1 MQSEYKLKE
10 EWKGM
15 IEMIQ
20 LQNMNNLDFEDYMA
34 SAITDYAVDK
44 VAAGAWAKAES
55 EQLSK
60 EAFERLLPKGVN
72 TENEYLFSI
81 LNSEASQKVGYLWFQ
96 LSETLLGKTAFILD
110 FVIFEQYRG
119 RGYGHQTLKVLEEV
133 AKNLDIHKIALHVF
147 AHNTTAIALYEK
159 VGYKNTDITMAKYL

>member
-1 MQSEYKLKE
+1 
-10 EWKGM
+10 M
-15 IEMIQ
+15 ISIIRKNRMEIMKMID
-20 LQNMNNLDFEDYMA
+20 LQKMNNLDFEDYMA
-34 SAITDYAVDK
+34 SAIADYAADK
-44 VAAGAWAKAES
+44 IAAGAWAKAEA
-55 EQLSK
+55 EQLSE

-72 TENEYLFSI
+72 TENEYLFFI
-81 LNSEASQKVGYLWFQ
+81 QISEVCQKVGYLWFQ

-119 RGYGHQTLKVLEEV
+119 RGYGHQTLKVLEKV

-159 VGYKNTDITMAKYL
+159 AGYKNTDITMAKYL